1 MGSALEIIQRML
13 DRSLRVQQTL
23 NQEAF
28 QPNRQKA
35 NTRRW
40 SITEAAELVGRT
52 QQSVRE
58 AESTG
63 RLHPP
68 EKGENNR
75 RLGYTLQDLNRMRD
89 LFGTRPWRAENED
102 PIILAISNFKGGVA
116 KTTIACHMA
125 QYLAIRGY
133 RVLLVDM
140 DPQASATST
149 FGYVPDAQIKDEETA
164 YPYLRG
170 ERKGLDSAIR
180 PTYWDGIDLIP
191 SNLNLFNAE
200 YDMAA
205 TFEATTLDMLR
216 DGIRGVSGRY
226 DVVLMDSPP
235 AMGMLSLNVLRAA
248 NALLIPVPPG
258 MYDFYSTVSY
268 LRMLT
273 QVMGSMEKHLLVP
286 TEFKFVKMMISR
298 LDERKPAHTEMLSI
312 MESTYESML
321 LKAKLKESA
330 EINNAAVRL
339 YTVYELD
346 KAERSKESRVR
357 ALKLLDSVFGEV
369 EEEMRKCW
377 PSRAQDLR
385 VRGLIA

>member
-1 MGSALEIIQRML
+1 MGQGLDIIQRML
-13 DRSLRVQQTL
+13 DRSLRVQATL

-28 QPNRQKA
+28 QPNRQKT

-52 QQSVRE
+52 QQSVRD
-58 AESTG
+58 AESSG
-63 RLHPP
+63 RLRAP
-68 EKGENNR
+68 EMGENNR
-75 RLGYTLQDLNRMRD
+75 RLGYTLQDLNKMRE
-89 LFGTRPWRAENED
+89 LFGTRPWRADNED
-102 PIILAISNFKGGVA
+102 PIVLAVSNFKGGVA

-149 FGYVPDAQIKDEETA
+149 FGYVPDAEISDEETA
-164 YPYLRG
+164 YPFLRG
-170 ERKGLDSAIR
+170 ERKGLDYAIR
-180 PTYWDGIDLIP
+180 ETYWDGISLIP

-205 TFEATTLDMLR
+205 SFEATTLDMLR
-216 DGIRGVSGRY
+216 DGIQGVSDRY
-226 DVVLMDSPP
+226 DVVIMDSPP

-273 QVMGSMEKHLLVP
+273 QVMASMEKHLTAP
-286 TEFKFVKMMISR
+286 TEFKFVKMLISR

-346 KAERSKESRVR
+346 KAERSKESRSR
-357 ALKLLDSVFGEV
+357 ALMLLDSVFGEV
-369 EEEMRKCW
+369 EEEMCKCW
-377 PSRAQDLR
+377 PSRTQDLR

>member
-1 MGSALEIIQRML
+1 MGSGLEVIQRML
-13 DRSLRVQQTL
+13 DRSLRVQSTL
-23 NQEAF
+23 NREAF
-28 QPNRQKA
+28 KPNRQKT

-52 QQSVRE
+52 QQALRDAE
-58 AESTG
+58 ASG
-63 RLHPP
+63 RLQPP
-68 EKGENNR
+68 ELGENNR
-75 RLGYTLQDLNRMRD
+75 RLGYTLQDLNRMRE
-89 LFGTRPWRAENED
+89 LFGTRPWRADHEE
-102 PIILAISNFKGGVA
+102 PIILADSNFKGGVA

-140 DPQASATST
+140 DPQASATAT
-149 FGYVPDAQIKDEETA
+149 FGYVPDAEIADEQTS
-164 YPYLRG
+164 YPFLRG
-170 ERKGLDSAIR
+170 ERKTLDYAIR
-180 PTYWDGIDLIP
+180 NTHWDGIDLIP

-205 TFEATTLDMLR
+205 TFEANTLDMLR
-216 DGIRGVSGRY
+216 DGIRGVAGRY
-226 DVVLMDSPP
+226 DVVIMDSPP

-286 TEFKFVKMMISR
+286 TEFKFVKMLISR

-321 LKAKLKESA
+321 LKAKFKESA

-339 YTVYELD
+339 FTVYELE
-346 KAERSKESRVR
+346 KAERSKESRTR
-357 ALKLLDSVFGEV
+357 ALTLLDSVFGEV
-369 EEEMRKCW
+369 EEEICKCW
-377 PSRAQDLR
+377 PSRSQSLR
-385 VRGLIA
+385 LRGLIA